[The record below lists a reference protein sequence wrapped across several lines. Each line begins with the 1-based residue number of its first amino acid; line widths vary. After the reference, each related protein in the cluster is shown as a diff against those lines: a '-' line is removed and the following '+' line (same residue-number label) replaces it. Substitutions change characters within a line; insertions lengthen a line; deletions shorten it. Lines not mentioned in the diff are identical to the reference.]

1 MKLNQNLLADIFQD
15 GMVFPRNKDFK
26 VGGYIEPKQKVE
38 VSFNQHTYFAMSDEN
53 GKWEIILPAVNED
66 LVQELTVK
74 SNNKTQTISNL
85 KFGRVYL
92 LGGQSN
98 IEYRLKDEKHYQKM
112 VSKLKEMKYSNLYYY
127 NVPQVDYLDPK
138 TGEVKPKDLQV
149 EHWHHINENNAGMVS
164 AIGFYMMLA
173 LQESGIQEPIAVVDC
188 FKGGTSAS
196 VWIKEADLARD
207 ADLKDAFLGKYHE
220 TIAGKSWEDFDRET
234 KAYNLTVEKHNRDLA
249 KYLKMHPDTSLSTAK
264 NIVGH
269 TPWPP
274 PYRPDLY
281 TRPSGL
287 NETMLKQ
294 IEFGVFNQMV
304 WYQGENDTDRAK
316 YYDKLLPLLIHTWR
330 QTLHDPS
337 LPVKLIQLPG
347 YADYPDN
354 SGAEIRQTQLVVS
367 RTVPQV
373 DLVSFIDGGEEHNI
387 HPTNKGTMGMR
398 LGKIM
403 AGDDYAGTPYVEKMD
418 ASSEGTKFRFVFK
431 IARCQKLHLEKET
444 YLKVKYFDKK
454 VEQIKL
460 NADNL
465 QNNKLILELDDLPKE
480 ISYAYENYPHHIG
493 LYNELNYPLSPF
505 RVGFIKKV
513 M

>member
-1 MKLNQNLLADIFQD
+1 
-15 GMVFPRNKDFK
+15 
-26 VGGYIEPKQKVE
+26 
-38 VSFNQHTYFAMSDEN
+38 
-53 GKWEIILPAVNED
+53 
-66 LVQELTVK
+66 
-74 SNNKTQTISNL
+74 
-85 KFGRVYL
+85 
-92 LGGQSN
+92 
-98 IEYRLKDEKHYQKM
+98 
-112 VSKLKEMKYSNLYYY
+112 
-127 NVPQVDYLDPK
+127 
-138 TGEVKPKDLQV
+138 
-149 EHWHHINENNAGMVS
+149 MVS

-207 ADLKDAFLGKYHE
+207 ADLKDAFLDKYHE

-387 HPTNKGTMGMR
+387 HPTNKGTMGVR

-493 LYNELNYPLSPF
+493 LYNELNLSL
-505 RVGFIKKV
+505 IHI
-513 M
+513 

>member
-26 VGGYIEPKQKVE
+26 VGGYIDPNQAVE
-38 VSFNQHTYFAMSDEN
+38 VEFDQKNYLTKSDAH
-53 GKWEIILPAVNED
+53 GMWQVILPAVSETSVKK
-66 LVQELTVK
+66 LIVK
-74 SNNKTQTISNL
+74 SNNESQTISDI

-98 IEYRLKDEKHYQKM
+98 IEYRLKDEEHYQKI
-112 VSKLKEMKYSNLYYY
+112 SSDLKSGKYPNLYYY
-127 NVPQVDYLDPK
+127 NVPQVDYIDSK
-138 TGEVKPKDLQV
+138 TGEVKPKNLQL
-149 EHWHHINENNAGMVS
+149 ESWHHINENNAGMVS
-164 AIGFYMMLA
+164 AIGFYMMMA
-173 LQESGIQEPIAVVDC
+173 LRESGIKEPLAVVDC

-196 VWIKEADLARD
+196 VWIKEADLAGETE
-207 ADLKDAFLGKYHE
+207 LKKAFLDKYYE

-234 KAYNLTVEKHNRDLA
+234 KAYNLTVEKHNQDLA
-249 KYLKMHPDTSLSTAK
+249 KYLKMHSDTSLSTAK

-294 IEFGVFNQMV
+294 IEFGVFNQMI

-316 YYDKLLPLLIHTWR
+316 YYDKLLPLLLHTWR
-330 QTLHDPS
+330 QTIHDPS

-347 YADYPDN
+347 YADYPGD
-354 SGAEIRQTQLVVS
+354 SGAKIRQTQLQVA
-367 RTVPQV
+367 RTIPQV

-387 HPTNKGTMGMR
+387 HPTNKKITGMR
-398 LGKIM
+398 LGKIV
-403 AGDDYAGTPYVEKMD
+403 AGNDYAGTPYVNKMEVQSKGEKYRLI
-418 ASSEGTKFRFVFK
+418 FNV
-431 IARCQKLHLEKET
+431 ARCQRLHLEKET
-444 YLKVKYFDKK
+444 YLKISCFDKK

-460 NADNL
+460 SSDNF
-465 QNNKLILELDDLPKE
+465 QKNKLIIDLDELPQE
-480 ISYAYENYPHHIG
+480 VSYAYENYSHHIG

-505 RVGFIKKV
+505 RINCVKKAL
-513 M
+513 